1 MVRQKSEAQKN
12 EDRNTAI
19 RPSISMY
26 AVTLEV
32 KPIRLKITS
41 P

>member
-19 RPSISMY
+19 RPPISMY
-26 AVTLEV
+26 AVTLDV